1 MCIHGDF
8 KLDHEKSINTF
19 LFEKIF
25 WSNFTYIARRLKLEF
40 LISKMYTSAK
50 HF

>member
-8 KLDHEKSINTF
+8 KLDDEKSINTF